1 MPTSEIKSLAMAP
14 DEAVRPVTWRR
25 KAPSDDGAQHHSQAM
40 ASIGQFAGDQVHDL
54 GNLLIGI
61 GFCLKQLRGSQRTKE
76 LEEVVE
82 QAAKAADQ
90 GVEAVRGLLQA
101 TRLLLKMASD
111 ERPAPQSRPNC
122 RNW

>member
-1 MPTSEIKSLAMAP
+1 
-14 DEAVRPVTWRR
+14 
-25 KAPSDDGAQHHSQAM
+25 M
-40 ASIGQFAGDQVHDL
+40 ASIDRFAGDQVHDL

-61 GFCLKQLRGSQRTKE
+61 AFCLKQLRGSQRTKE

-101 TRLLLKMASD
+101 TRLLLKMASR
-111 ERPAPQSRPNC
+111 ERGRPAI
-122 RNW
+122 

>member
-1 MPTSEIKSLAMAP
+1 MPTSETKSLGVAP
-14 DEAVRPVTWRR
+14 DKAARPVTWRR
-25 KAPSDDGAQHHSQAM
+25 KAAPDGEAQPRFQSM
-40 ASIGQFAGDQVHDL
+40 ASVGRFAGDQVHDL

-61 GFCLKQLRGSQRTKE
+61 AFCLKQLRGSQRTEE

-101 TRLLLKMASD
+101 TRLLLKMASH
-111 ERPAPQSRPNC
+111 ERGRPAS
-122 RNW
+122 